1 MTLAAFLLVRQEAVM
16 GQVTTVSWAPGFLQ
30 GSDCCG
36 PNGPAAIGCSG
47 NPGYSECGPFIS
59 IPSMEVT
66 LCNH

>member
-36 PNGPAAIGCSG
+36 PNGPAAPLGALVILATVGV
-47 NPGYSECGPFIS
+47 GPLF
-59 IPSMEVT
+59 PYPAWK
-66 LCNH
+66 